1 MKLKIEKK
9 NKNVLFLLLVIV
21 VLLACYLGLL
31 IYNRSREK
39 AEARAVEEN
48 TVYLTDLEEIKAVR
62 YDTGTEEMAFIKSDD
77 TWYVEDD
84 TEFPLNQTYP
94 LQIAES
100 FGKLQAVRKLEGG
113 DALADYGLDAPAY
126 TVELTGEDGVKTKIQ
141 IGNAVGDNYYATVD
155 DIKEV
160 YTISGTVVSD
170 LQYSLDEMAQ
180 LDMMPSVGSGNLIK
194 ETITEDGKTTVYD
207 AENEE
212 DSEAIAAAA
221 GGLGAVTLD
230 TVVNY
235 SAQDRELVQ
244 YGLDEAERLSVE
256 VIYNSDGEEQTLL
269 LYLGDESGEDTTY
282 VMINDSRIVYEVST
296 EVCNNILNRE

>member
-1 MKLKIEKK
+1 M
-9 NKNVLFLLLVIV
+9 
-21 VLLACYLGLL
+21 
-31 IYNRSREK
+31 
-39 AEARAVEEN
+39 
-48 TVYLTDLEEIKAVR
+48 
-62 YDTGTEEMAFIKSDD
+62 
-77 TWYVEDD
+77 
-84 TEFPLNQTYP
+84 
-94 LQIAES
+94 
-100 FGKLQAVRKLEGG
+100 
-113 DALADYGLDAPAY
+113 
-126 TVELTGEDGVKTKIQ
+126 
-141 IGNAVGDNYYATVD
+141 D